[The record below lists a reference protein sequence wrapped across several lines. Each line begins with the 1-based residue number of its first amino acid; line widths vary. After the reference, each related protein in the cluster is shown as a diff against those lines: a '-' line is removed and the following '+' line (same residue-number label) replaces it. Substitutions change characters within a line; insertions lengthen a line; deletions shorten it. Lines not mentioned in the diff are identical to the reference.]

1 MSAIIL
7 AIVILHHF
15 DSADSDVI
23 PKRLAKQLTRIAK
36 KLGISVL
43 PCEVGEVN
51 LTTGTNVPWH
61 YTLTRGVVAVKFDHP
76 DGILHVGNK
85 TEITCTTQEGENGA
99 TGGQLAIR
107 DLNSR
112 TDLISIETSA
122 HKIRPPTPGPTYTK
136 YGSTSVEC
144 KYEPNPSN
152 LSNLLQTLTV
162 RILPNPMDGTLDGEN
177 SGNLEVTSGSTKEFQ
192 CNLVPLDAAKSL
204 NGKWKATV
212 DPAEAATVTGL
223 EDGSSVKTGPPNSQ
237 GYQNQWSSFTV
248 SCTFSTPEG
257 TPIYTFERTVA
268 VKRGFKTTNATL
280 ESHAHT
286 DRLATRLPNYCCVFL
301 FAFILPNLIIA
312 FAVVVRH
319 RMSFGLL
326 RFESSTSDMRGEC
339 VVNGQPFHA
348 GFTTSEWTNMF
359 TFLQSGHLE
368 RRIMNSL
375 GCVCRLTRLS
385 GIPIPLPDYANIR
398 MNASRSYFSTQRV
411 TESSGETM
419 CIVNVREP
427 QDSPVY
433 DGFEKLGMY
442 EAEGWFLNETNTDKS
457 AYGFER
463 VFHDHHPTMWTLSVC
478 VINEQVLKLASMST
492 SNYDPMEVG
501 GANRSTSV
509 CGHGQSPLSLLQTRF
524 QGGTLVGMCE
534 TSTVMRDV
542 QQVKCTANAQPT
554 INGRIRCLGRYE
566 DDAVAQLC

>member
-15 DSADSDVI
+15 DSADS
-23 PKRLAKQLTRIAK
+23 A
-36 KLGISVL
+36 
-43 PCEVGEVN
+43 
-51 LTTGTNVPWH
+51 
-61 YTLTRGVVAVKFDHP
+61 RGVVAVKFDHP

-268 VKRGFKTTNATL
+268 VKR
-280 ESHAHT
+280 
-286 DRLATRLPNYCCVFL
+286 V
-301 FAFILPNLIIA
+301 
-312 FAVVVRH
+312 
-319 RMSFGLL
+319 
-326 RFESSTSDMRGEC
+326 ESSVVLKNAMFGTSCPGLSDMRR
-339 VVNGQPFHA
+339 
-348 GFTTSEWTNMF
+348 TSVE
-359 TFLQSGHLE
+359 
-368 RRIMNSL
+368 
-375 GCVCRLTRLS
+375 
-385 GIPIPLPDYANIR
+385 
-398 MNASRSYFSTQRV
+398 
-411 TESSGETM
+411 
-419 CIVNVREP
+419 
-427 QDSPVY
+427 
-433 DGFEKLGMY
+433 
-442 EAEGWFLNETNTDKS
+442 
-457 AYGFER
+457 
-463 VFHDHHPTMWTLSVC
+463 TLSVC

-509 CGHGQSPLSLLQTRF
+509 CGHGQSPLSLRQFNSNDIL
-524 QGGTLVGMCE
+524 L
-534 TSTVMRDV
+534 
-542 QQVKCTANAQPT
+542 
-554 INGRIRCLGRYE
+554 
-566 DDAVAQLC
+566 